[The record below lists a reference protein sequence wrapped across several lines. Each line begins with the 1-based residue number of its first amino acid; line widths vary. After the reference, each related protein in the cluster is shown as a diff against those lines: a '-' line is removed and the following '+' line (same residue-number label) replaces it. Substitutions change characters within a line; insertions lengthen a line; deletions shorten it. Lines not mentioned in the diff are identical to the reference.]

1 MNRRD
6 LTQGSIYGNLI
17 YMALP
22 TMFGFVAQT
31 MFNIV
36 DMIYVGMIS
45 PEAVAGV
52 TIYSTISV
60 IIFVFNDIIGTS
72 SISMISQSYGQ
83 GNLERT
89 ARVVEQTITFKGL
102 IALVA
107 GGFMLLFLEP
117 LTHFFTN
124 DAATYKAAMD
134 YGYIRTF
141 FLPIMFSSYT
151 VNTAMRCIGD
161 SKKPLYIMIIV
172 AVLNI
177 VLDPILMFDVI
188 PFITFFGT
196 PIHGFGMGVF
206 GAALATVISSTVAFI
221 IAFWMLLSGKTYIK
235 INVKKLFVLDKEID
249 KKLITIG
256 LPSGLEGMNRNFAN
270 FILFKMIAFYGTPY
284 VAAYGIVIRLVEL
297 CFMPLMG
304 LNMGG
309 STIVGQNL
317 GANDVERAKKTII
330 SSAKLG
336 VFSMLVLN
344 FLAFTYAEF
353 LMKLFIS
360 DIEVIQIGS
369 MIIKW
374 MIPSML
380 FLAVLFGIGTAFSGS
395 GYNTPYLTAS
405 VISRWVVLIPMGLL
419 ATYVFKVGFLGLLI
433 AYMISEFVDMIV
445 IVYYY
450 KKGKWMKM
458 HV

>member
-1 MNRRD
+1 
-6 LTQGSIYGNLI
+6 
-17 YMALP
+17 
-22 TMFGFVAQT
+22 
-31 MFNIV
+31 
-36 DMIYVGMIS
+36 
-45 PEAVAGV
+45 
-52 TIYSTISV
+52 
-60 IIFVFNDIIGTS
+60 
-72 SISMISQSYGQ
+72 
-83 GNLERT
+83 
-89 ARVVEQTITFKGL
+89 
-102 IALVA
+102 
-107 GGFMLLFLEP
+107 MLLFLEP